1 MKKAVALLL
10 VLVFLVGMTACD
22 KIGGEKQHSGA
33 SLSVGY
39 AVLDISPNI
48 SLPLDG
54 YAGTQWAPEHRWS
67 QSVDWPL
74 KAITIAITD
83 AKDNTVII
91 VALDMLTAFMADAMR
106 EVIAAETS
114 VEEENIF
121 FHCTHN
127 HNGVALRHNDPKVTT
142 YITELTYSVRSAAK
156 VAMEDRK
163 PVTEVAT
170 TFARAEGC
178 NTVRHYLVTD
188 GEYLTSNKA
197 KLAEGVTW
205 YGHTTVADDMIQLV
219 RFTREGGKPV
229 VMMNY
234 QGHLCAAN
242 IAMTAATSDYAG
254 VMRSYVEKELGC
266 HSIFIQG
273 GGGNLAMGTYLEEEQ
288 MRATSKD
295 YQHLGN
301 TLGADAVAAAEKFTP
316 IAIDNIQHK
325 EQLTLVDTKD
335 GGKLKAYLNAFS
347 IGDFAMVSAPFE
359 IFDTNAMYVRE
370 NSPFKMTFYAS
381 CTNGANQYLATPECF
396 DWTTSYE
403 VSGSPGAK
411 GAAETVQNAQLEI
424 LQEFFG
430 TERTPTEKPE
440 GYVRG
445 EFVPTTDG
453 HTYTIVKREDGTVM
467 KSVRNDFLQFL
478 TVREDG
484 QSKTLLVK
492 DTALAEKISEMQT
505 VKFRFDHQNV
515 VVGIEQ

>member
-1 MKKAVALLL
+1 MKKAVSFLLI
-10 VLVFLVGMTACD
+10 VAFIFGMTACD
-22 KIGGEKQHSGA
+22 LNGEGKKGKA
-33 SLSVGY
+33 GLSVGY
-39 AVLDISPNI
+39 AALDISPNN

-106 EVIAAETS
+106 EVIAAETG

-127 HNGVALRHNDPKVTT
+127 HSGVALRHKDPKVTT

-163 PVTEVAT
+163 PVTELAT

-188 GEYLTSNKA
+188 GEYLSSNKA
-197 KLAEGVTW
+197 KLAEDVTW

-254 VMRSYVEKELGC
+254 VMRSYVEKELNC
-266 HSIFIQG
+266 LSIFIQG
-273 GGGNLAMGTYLEEEQ
+273 GGGNLAMGTYLEDEQ
-288 MRATSKD
+288 MRASSKD

-301 TLGADAVAAAEKFTP
+301 TLGADVVAAAADFVSIP
-316 IAIDNIQHK
+316 IENIQHK
-325 EQLTLVDTKD
+325 EQMTLVDTKD

-396 DWTTSYE
+396 DWVTSYE

-411 GAAETVQNAQLEI
+411 GAAETVQNAQLEM
-424 LQEFFG
+424 LGELFG
-430 TERTPTEKPE
+430 AERTPTEKPE

-445 EFVPTTDG
+445 EFVPVTDG
-453 HTYTIVKREDGTVM
+453 HTYTVLTREDGSVM

-478 TVREDG
+478 TAREDG
-484 QSKTLLVK
+484 KNKTLLVK
-492 DTALAEKISEMQT
+492 DAALAEEISKMQT
-505 VKFRFDHQNV
+505 ATFLFDHQNV
-515 VVGIEQ
+515 VVGIAE